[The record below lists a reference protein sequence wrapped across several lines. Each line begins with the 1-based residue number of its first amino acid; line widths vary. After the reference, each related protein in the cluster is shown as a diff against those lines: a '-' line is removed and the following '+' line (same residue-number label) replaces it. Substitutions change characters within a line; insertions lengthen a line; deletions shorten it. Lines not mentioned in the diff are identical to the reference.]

1 MGLQTDVR
9 LGSHFHSFFIFFFIH
24 FFYCRKMN
32 LAISLGLILAA
43 VMVTARMD
51 KPGDETNNYVD
62 KAAAKPAIPG
72 DEEIV
77 RIVRT
82 IDRELQLEKKENAW
96 DQKSGK
102 KKKLI
107 PKWRTRTKRTKQN
120 LERSTMQNG
129 GNETKFSPSFSFALA
144 LARSR
149 DLRHGHCIN
158 G

>member
-1 MGLQTDVR
+1 MGKTLQTDVR

-82 IDRELQLEKKENAW
+82 IGRHRLWDFIHDTPESRPDVKTNPWDKKAEKKESNSEMA
-96 DQKSGK
+96 DEDKEDEAELGEVDDA
-102 KKKLI
+102 
-107 PKWRTRTKRTKQN
+107 KWRK
-120 LERSTMQNG
+120 
-129 GNETKFSPSFSFALA
+129 
-144 LARSR
+144 
-149 DLRHGHCIN
+149 
-158 G
+158 